1 MKQRRLRLLGLI
13 MIGALFLCSQ
23 SNWSGEAFG
32 KSENSS
38 PNPRLIM
45 ILVDMSAS
53 ADQARRTVC
62 KDAFEKI
69 YRNLRH
75 GDRLVVGTITSQSYI
90 EFKPTVDEE
99 IPKKTV
105 WDNRLQYEKK
115 LTDTKEKIRREVNK
129 LLSQK
134 QGTPL
139 TEILDSLNI
148 ADIIFH
154 DEKERQKILVLL
166 SDMIQDSKEY
176 KFDKEKIT
184 DEYINNVVRYRQ
196 QNNLMPNLANV
207 KVYVAGASAADS
219 DKFREI
225 QTFWARYFAESGAD
239 FSPHRYGHSLI
250 NFENGSSMNPVTL
263 RLSR

>member
-13 MIGALFLCSQ
+13 IGALLLSN
-23 SNWSGEAFG
+23 SLNWSGEAFA
-32 KSENSS
+32 KSEKSS
-38 PNPRLIM
+38 PHPRLIVV
-45 ILVDMSAS
+45 LVDMSAS

-62 KDAFEKI
+62 KDAFEKV

-99 IPKKTV
+99 FPKKTV

-115 LTDTKEKIRREVNK
+115 LKATKEKIRREVNK

-134 QGTPL
+134 QGTLL

-154 DEKERQKILVLL
+154 DEKERQKVLVIL
-166 SDMIQDSKEY
+166 SYMIQDSKDY
-176 KFDKEKIT
+176 NFDKDKIT
-184 DEYINNVVRYRQ
+184 DEYIHNVIQSRQ
-196 QNNLMPNLANV
+196 RN
-207 KVYVAGASAADS
+207 K
-219 DKFREI
+219 
-225 QTFWARYFAESGAD
+225 
-239 FSPHRYGHSLI
+239 
-250 NFENGSSMNPVTL
+250 
-263 RLSR
+263 

>member
-1 MKQRRLRLLGLI
+1 MKQRQLRLLGLI
-13 MIGALFLCSQ
+13 IGALLLGNSL
-23 SNWSGEAFG
+23 NWSGEAFG
-32 KSENSS
+32 KSENSP
-38 PNPRLIM
+38 PNPRLIV

-69 YRNLRH
+69 YQNLRH

-129 LLSQK
+129 LLSHK
-134 QGTPL
+134 QETPL

-148 ADIIFH
+148 ADTIFH
-154 DEKERQKILVLL
+154 DEKERQKILVIL

-176 KFDKEKIT
+176 KFDKDKMT
-184 DEYINNVVRYRQ
+184 DEYINNVIRSRQ
-196 QNNLMPNLANV
+196 KNKLVPNLANV
-207 KVYVAGASAADS
+207 RVYVAGASAADS
-219 DKFREI
+219 DKFRAI
-225 QTFWARYFAESGAD
+225 QTFWARYFGESGAD

-250 NFENGSSMNPVTL
+250 NFENGSQPKPAP
-263 RLSR
+263 R

>member
-1 MKQRRLRLLGLI
+1 MRQRQLRLLGLI
-13 MIGALFLCSQ
+13 IIGAFLLCNPF
-23 SNWSGEAFG
+23 NWSAEAAG
-32 KSENSS
+32 KPENI
-38 PNPRLIM
+38 PPHPRLII

-69 YRNLRH
+69 YRNLRQ
-75 GDRLVVGTITSQSYI
+75 GDRVVVGTITSQSYI

-115 LTDTKEKIRREVNK
+115 LTDTREKIRREVNK

-154 DEKERQKILVLL
+154 DEKERQKVLVML
-166 SDMIQDSKEY
+166 SDMIQDSKDY
-176 KFDKEKIT
+176 KFDKDKMT
-184 DEYINNVVRYRQ
+184 DEYINNVIRSRQ
-196 QNNLMPNLANV
+196 KNKLMPNLANV

-219 DKFREI
+219 DKFRAI

-250 NFENGSSMNPVTL
+250 NFENGPQPKPAPK
-263 RLSR
+263 

>member
-1 MKQRRLRLLGLI
+1 MKDGQLRLLGLI
-13 MIGALFLCSQ
+13 IIVGALALCSE
-23 SNWSGEAFG
+23 SNWSGRAFA

-38 PNPRLIM
+38 PNPRLII

-69 YRNLRH
+69 HRNLRH

-115 LTDTKEKIRREVNK
+115 LTSTKEKIRSEVNN

-148 ADIIFH
+148 ADTIFH
-154 DEKERQKILVLL
+154 DEKERQKILVIL

-176 KFDKEKIT
+176 KFDKDKIT
-184 DEYINNVVRYRQ
+184 DEYINNIIRSRQ
-196 QNNLMPNLANV
+196 RNKLIPNLANV

-219 DKFREI
+219 EKFRAV
-225 QTFWARYFAESGAD
+225 QTFWARYFSESGAD
-239 FSPHRYGHSLI
+239 FSRHRYGHSLI
-250 NFENGSSMNPVTL
+250 SFENESQQTPAKK
-263 RLSR
+263 

>member
-1 MKQRRLRLLGLI
+1 MKQQQLKLLGI
-13 MIGALFLCSQ
+13 IIIGALLLCNP

-32 KSENSS
+32 KSENSL
-38 PNPRLIM
+38 PHPRLII

-69 YRNLRH
+69 YQNLRH

-90 EFKPTVDEE
+90 EFRPTVDEE

-105 WDNRLQYEKK
+105 WNNRLQYEKK

-129 LLSQK
+129 LLSHK

-154 DEKERQKILVLL
+154 DENERQKVLVIL
-166 SDMIQDSKEY
+166 SDMIQDSKDY
-176 KFDKEKIT
+176 KFDKDRIT
-184 DEYINNVVRYRQ
+184 DEYINNVIRSRQ
-196 QNNLMPNLANV
+196 KNKLVPNLANV

-219 DKFREI
+219 NKFRAI
-225 QTFWARYFAESGAD
+225 QAFWARYFSESRAD

-250 NFENGSSMNPVTL
+250 NFENGPQPKPAPK
-263 RLSR
+263 

>member
-1 MKQRRLRLLGLI
+1 MKHRQLRLLGLI
-13 MIGALFLCSQ
+13 IIAALLLFAQL
-23 SNWSGEAFG
+23 NWSAEVFG
-32 KSENSS
+32 KSENST
-38 PNPRLIM
+38 PNPRLIV
-45 ILVDMSAS
+45 IFVDMSAS

-62 KDAFEKI
+62 KEAFEKV

-139 TEILDSLNI
+139 TEIIDSLNI
-148 ADIIFH
+148 ADTIFH
-154 DEKERQKILVLL
+154 DEKERQKILVIL

-176 KFDKEKIT
+176 KFDKDKMT
-184 DEYINNVVRYRQ
+184 DEYINNVIRHRQ
-196 QNNLMPNLANV
+196 KNNLMPNLANV
-207 KVYVAGASAADS
+207 KVYVAGASATDS
-219 DKFREI
+219 DKFRAI
-225 QTFWARYFAESGAD
+225 QAFWARYFAESGAD

-250 NFENGSSMNPVTL
+250 NFENGSQPKPAPK
-263 RLSR
+263 

>member
-1 MKQRRLRLLGLI
+1 MRQRQLRLLGLI
-13 MIGALFLCSQ
+13 MIGALFLFSQ

-32 KSENSS
+32 KSENSL
-38 PNPRLIM
+38 PNPRLIV

-62 KDAFEKI
+62 KDAFEKV

-115 LTDTKEKIRREVNK
+115 LADTKEKIRREVNK

-134 QGTPL
+134 QGTLL

-154 DEKERQKILVLL
+154 DEKERQKVLVIL
-166 SDMIQDSKEY
+166 SDMIQDSKDY
-176 KFDKEKIT
+176 KFDKDKIT
-184 DEYINNVVRYRQ
+184 DEYINNVIRSRQ
-196 QNNLMPNLANV
+196 KNNLVPNLTKV
-207 KVYVAGASAADS
+207 KVYVAGASAGNS
-219 DKFREI
+219 DQFRAV
-225 QTFWARYFAESGAD
+225 QTFWARYFAESRAD

-250 NFENGSSMNPVTL
+250 SFENGSQPNQAL
-263 RLSR
+263 K

>member
-1 MKQRRLRLLGLI
+1 MKQRQLKITWLIIMGTLL
-13 MIGALFLCSQ
+13 LCGPSH
-23 SNWSGEAFG
+23 WSGEAFG
-32 KSENSS
+32 KSETSL
-38 PNPRLIM
+38 PNTRFIV

-62 KDAFEKI
+62 KDAFEKV
-69 YRNLRH
+69 YRNLRQ
-75 GDRLVVGTITSQSYI
+75 GDRLVVGTITSQSYV

-115 LTDTKEKIRREVNK
+115 LTDTREKIRREVNK

-134 QGTPL
+134 QGTLL

-154 DEKERQKILVLL
+154 DEKERQKVLVIL
-166 SDMIQDSKEY
+166 SDMIQDSNDY
-176 KFDKEKIT
+176 KFDKDKIT
-184 DEYINNVVRYRQ
+184 DEYINNVIRSRQ
-196 QNNLMPNLANV
+196 KNNLVPDLANV

-219 DKFREI
+219 DKFRAI
-225 QTFWARYFAESGAD
+225 QAFWARYFAESRAD
-239 FSPHRYGHSLI
+239 FSLHRYGHSLI
-250 NFENGSSMNPVTL
+250 NFENGPQPKQTL
-263 RLSR
+263 K

>member
-1 MKQRRLRLLGLI
+1 MKQRQLRLLGLI
-13 MIGALFLCSQ
+13 IIGALFLCSP
-23 SNWSGEAFG
+23 SHWSGEAFG
-32 KSENSS
+32 KSENSF
-38 PNPRLIM
+38 PNPRLII

-62 KDAFEKI
+62 KDAFEKV

-115 LTDTKEKIRREVNK
+115 LTDTKEKIRREVDK

-134 QGTPL
+134 QGTLL

-154 DEKERQKILVLL
+154 DEKERQKILVIL
-166 SDMIQDSKEY
+166 SDMIEDSKEG
-176 KFDKEKIT
+176 KFDKDKIT
-184 DEYINNVVRYRQ
+184 DEYIHRVIKSRQ
-196 QNNLMPNLANV
+196 KNNLIPNLANV

-219 DKFREI
+219 DKFRAI
-225 QTFWARYFAESGAD
+225 QAFWARYFSESRAD

-250 NFENGSSMNPVTL
+250 NFENGSQMKQAPK
-263 RLSR
+263 